1 MRSHYVTTISTVT
14 VGSIG
19 CNMTRFTNEQL
30 AQIREIA
37 ESTGVCPTC
46 LQSVSIN
53 LYGISPTMVE
63 TLKELA
69 KITKNQLDDLKD
81 RAVDVRTTDLDH
93 NHRSSLSKL
102 RQHGLIAKVKGDDG
116 RQIAG
121 HWLVTRKG
129 FDFLNGSEVDTRV
142 EIYNNTVL
150 GHVDGTTN
158 IHEVLKA
165 DKLANDSEM
174 IENKKIAPAQA
185 AALGSLRDKAP
196 AGKTIKH
203 SAEYVGNKYNTAV
216 TVGHIYEI
224 EITPL
229 VTGKPIT
236 LIKPFDY
243 EYKDISAFMRDWKIQ
258 R

>member
-1 MRSHYVTTISTVT
+1 MA
-14 VGSIG
+14 
-19 CNMTRFTNEQL
+19 RFTDEQL

-63 TLKELA
+63 TLKQMARITEMQIKELGE
-69 KITKNQLDDLKD
+69 
-81 RAVDVRTTDLDH
+81 RAVDVRKTSLDH

-102 RQHGLIAKVKGDDG
+102 RQHGLIAKVKGDND

-129 FDFLNGSEVDTRV
+129 YAFLNGSEVETRV
-142 EIYNNTVL
+142 EIFNNTVL
-150 GHVDGTTN
+150 GHTDGTTN

-165 DKLANDSEM
+165 DKLANDESL

-185 AALGSLRDKAP
+185 AALGSLREKAP
-196 AGKTIKH
+196 AGKTTKH
-203 SAEYVGNKYNTAV
+203 SAEYVGSKYNGLATP
-216 TVGHIYEI
+216 GHIYEL
-224 EITPL
+224 EISPL

-236 LIKPFDY
+236 MVKPY
-243 EYKDISAFMRDWKIQ
+243 EREYKDISAFMRDWKIQ